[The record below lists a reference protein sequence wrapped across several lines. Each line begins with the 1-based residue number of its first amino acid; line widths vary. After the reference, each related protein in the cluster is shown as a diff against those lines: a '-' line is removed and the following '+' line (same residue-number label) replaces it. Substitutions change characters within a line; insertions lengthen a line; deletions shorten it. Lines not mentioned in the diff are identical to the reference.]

1 MIGQTISHYRIIE
14 KLGGGGMGVVY
25 KAEDTR
31 LHRFVALKFLPEGV
45 ASDPQ
50 ALARFQREARAAS
63 ALNHPNICTIYEI
76 DDQHGQAFIA
86 MEFLDGMTLTHRIA
100 GRPLPIETLF
110 ALGIEVADALDSAH
124 KGGIVHRDVKPANI
138 FVTKRGNAKVL
149 DFGLAK
155 VVTSASSARHVDG
168 TLDRYGPDGDL
179 VIAAASTQTGSMD
192 EQHLTRPGTML
203 GTVAYMSPE
212 QVRAKPLDRR
222 TDLFS
227 FGVVLYEMS
236 TGQLPFRGESSA
248 VICEA
253 IMNRE
258 PEFPNQLPPDFP
270 PGLKEII
277 HKALEKDRELRY
289 QHASDL
295 RNDLLRLK
303 RDSETKKVAVGTSA
317 VDVQS
322 VQQQPRILE
331 AAAPEQSTV
340 GRSTEVVAMVRR
352 TDSEGLRA
360 YLDHEPH
367 SAVTSEDVREK
378 PFELEFA
385 LDAQGKVQP
394 AEILLRLESPD
405 FQPPSQTK
413 KLRVPPLGNS
423 PLCTFLIRPTVPG
436 DLVAN
441 LELLSGDEIVVSR
454 RVKTRASVEGVPI
467 GTGVSIVS
475 IPLTIFVYDPDER
488 TKTMFGGKSLSQRL
502 RSPRS
507 SEPQGNSAAS
517 ADRLTGMTAAVGSFE
532 ELLTIPIP
540 PVPKSPPPKQPT
552 LPHSATPSRR
562 WKNLFVTASL
572 LTLSFMVILASV
584 LYQRPRREATIS
596 KAPLAPPPAAPTNA
610 PSREAEIAAS
620 SEARQCIDRYETA
633 YQLRDINEMVR
644 AWPALGSDTRRKNAI
659 KDSFGQAQAVVLQH
673 ECATP
678 IMSGDTAHYQ
688 CTETMIN
695 TKNGKV
701 QKPQT
706 DTVEFVCR
714 KTSTGWVVDSRTIK

>member
-1 MIGQTISHYRIIE
+1 
-14 KLGGGGMGVVY
+14 MGVVY

-31 LHRFVALKFLPEGV
+31 LHRFVALKFLPEDV
-45 ASDPQ
+45 ARNPQ
-50 ALARFQREARAAS
+50 ALARFQREAQAAS

-86 MEFLDGMTLTHRIA
+86 MEFLDGVTLTHRIA

-155 VVTSASSARHVDG
+155 VVTSTSSASHVDG

-192 EQHLTRPGTML
+192 EQHLTSPGTML

-236 TGQLPFRGESSA
+236 TGQLPFKGESSA

-258 PEFPNQLPPDFP
+258 PEFPKQLPPDFP

-317 VDVQS
+317 VDVQH

-378 PFELEFA
+378 PFELEFV

-394 AEILLRLESPD
+394 AEIFLRLESPD

-441 LELLSGDEIVVSR
+441 LELLRGDEIVVSR

-475 IPLTIFVYDPDER
+475 IPLTILVYDPDER
-488 TKTMFGGKSLSQRL
+488 TKTMFGGNSAV
-502 RSPRS
+502 
-507 SEPQGNSAAS
+507 PQGNSAAS
-517 ADRLTGMTAAVGSFE
+517 ADRLNTMTAARGSFE
-532 ELLTIPIP
+532 ELLSSVPAPPRPLHRTRGLLPPTTATRMGIPIP
-540 PVPKSPPPKQPT
+540 PVPTSPPPKQPT
-552 LPHSATPSRR
+552 LPHSATPSHSRR
-562 WKNLFVTASL
+562 WKNLFVTASF
-572 LTLSFMVILASV
+572 LTLSFMVILAIV
-584 LYQRPRREATIS
+584 LYQRPRIEATKS
-596 KAPLAPPPAAPTNA
+596 QAPLAPPPAAPTNA
-610 PSREAEIAAS
+610 PSPEVEMIAAS

-659 KDSFGQAQAVVLQH
+659 KDSFRQAQAVVLQH
-673 ECATP
+673 ECSTP